1 MFEFELFALDFEWP
15 ALDFDFDL
23 PDFDFEWPALE
34 FDWPDFD
41 FEMGRICSNYPNS
54 NNNNNSP
61 TRANNCYGPCCSKPG
76 GMPLDATPK
85 SDGRRVSGYALRA
98 ALWPARG

>member
-1 MFEFELFALDFEWP
+1 MFEFDWPALEFEWP
-15 ALDFDFDL
+15 ALDFDL
-23 PDFDFEWPALE
+23 PDFDFDL
-34 FDWPDFD
+34 PDFD

-54 NNNNNSP
+54 NSSP